1 MDKRYFKVSYTWFDD
16 LSCEAAVT
24 YGYLVNSIKS
34 NKLFKIDP
42 ETGEI
47 YYRIAN
53 SFIANTLQLTDFRI
67 RSILEELEEAG
78 YIDIMLIKKPNQRCR
93 YIKFNNFDDDVVLD
107 IFFDIFDDT
116 LNIIETLLISY
127 IIFRINICNENF
139 LSIDN
144 MLESIG
150 SDWNDAQLSRCEHFL
165 KSCNFIDE
173 DYIYSDMAFKYADEY
188 AFSWVKKDVC

>member
-1 MDKRYFKVSYTWFDD
+1 MNRRYFKVSYTWFDD

-34 NKLFKIDP
+34 NKLFKVDP
-42 ETGEI
+42 ESGEI

-67 RSILEELEEAG
+67 RTILEELEEAG
-78 YIDIMLIKKPNQRCR
+78 YINILYIKKPNQRCR
-93 YIKFNNFDDDVVLD
+93 YIKFNNFDDKVVLD

-116 LNIIETLLISY
+116 LDIIQTLLISY
-127 IIFRINICNENF
+127 IIFRINIYNEDM
-139 LSIDN
+139 LKIDN

-150 SDWNDAQLSRCEHFL
+150 SSWNSAQISRCEHFL
-165 KSCNFIDE
+165 KTSNLIDE
-173 DYIYSDMAFKYADEY
+173 DYMYSDMAFKYADEF
-188 AFSWVKKDVC
+188 AFSWVNKRAC